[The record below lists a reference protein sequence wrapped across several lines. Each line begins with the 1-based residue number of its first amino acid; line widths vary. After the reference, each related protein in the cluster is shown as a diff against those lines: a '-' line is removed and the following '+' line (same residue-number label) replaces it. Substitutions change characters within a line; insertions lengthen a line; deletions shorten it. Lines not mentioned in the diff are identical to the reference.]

1 MSTASDV
8 ASLCLGQA
16 AVRPSRATSVPGAR
30 SRLDRDEDRADRHLV
45 CGADRRRRRAT
56 GSGRADGLRPHLP
69 YLPWRCDA
77 LDPRTARDHASRR
90 VALRE
95 ERSVAP
101 VPGARVGLSRR
112 RAARHDAPPAGRRDG
127 MSRQLRTVPTRPHL
141 RSPLSG
147 SSRGRRSRRR
157 RRSSAA
163 PISTTTP
170 VAKMQPSTP
179 ARPDT
184 RGPGARTSISPRA
197 VEARHAS
204 PSTAGSTR
212 PGTARTCSRRPGGRR
227 ASRSRRS
234 PASAATAT

>member
-8 ASLCLGQA
+8 ASLSLGQA

-45 CGADRRRRRAT
+45 CGADRRRRRAA

-77 LDPRTARDHASRR
+77 LDPRAARDHASRR

-101 VPGARVGLSRR
+101 LPGARVVCPDGERLDTPLRRQADAMVCLVNYARFQRGLPPVTAVGLLSR
-112 RAARHDAPPAGRRDG
+112 AALAKA
-127 MSRQLRTVPTRPHL
+127 
-141 RSPLSG
+141 
-147 SSRGRRSRRR
+147 

-179 ARPDT
+179 ARRIHGRLGREPLYR
-184 RGPGARTSISPRA
+184 RGPSRLATRRPRRLAQLARAPREP
-197 VEARHAS
+197 VHA
-204 PSTAGSTR
+204 
-212 PGTARTCSRRPGGRR
+212 RPGGRR
-227 ASRSRRS
+227 GSRSRRS